1 MMENFAAVLDLVSS
15 HKLNDEDMS
24 VKVSICQSW
33 ASFFLRKIQTYS
45 SGSLVRLMRLTMW
58 SLIQRSKWVKNV

>member
-24 VKVSICQSW
+24 IMGKF
-33 ASFFLRKIQTYS
+33 FFLRKIQTYS